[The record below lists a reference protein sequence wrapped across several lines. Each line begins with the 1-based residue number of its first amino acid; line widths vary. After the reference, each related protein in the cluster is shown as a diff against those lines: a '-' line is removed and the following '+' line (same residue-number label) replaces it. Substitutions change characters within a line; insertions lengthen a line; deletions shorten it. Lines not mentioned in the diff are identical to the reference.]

1 MSKCARDSRSN
12 EEAPTPYTCL
22 LLVMLVVLAC
32 RPLEPA
38 AHSTPPS
45 ARAPYA
51 CVLVSPFVVSQMWES
66 RLSAAT
72 QVDAGVETAGAGD
85 EGETWAAGTAA
96 DLSAACVIPRA

>member
-1 MSKCARDSRSN
+1 
-12 EEAPTPYTCL
+12 
-22 LLVMLVVLAC
+22 
-32 RPLEPA
+32 
-38 AHSTPPS
+38 
-45 ARAPYA
+45 
-51 CVLVSPFVVSQMWES
+51 MWES